1 MLRHVIHTIILYV
14 THVYIIY
21 GEYSHGVCTYAAHLL
36 YGGSPRANGGG
47 GRCLREQLG
56 EVALDVAALAPG
68 IVESLVELLTA

>member
-14 THVYIIY
+14 THIYIIY

-47 GRCLREQLG
+47 AGAFGNSWVKL
-56 EVALDVAALAPG
+56 
-68 IVESLVELLTA
+68 LLT